1 MRSWTAAF
9 AMMAA
14 IGIFA
19 PASAENNGSRPKQ
32 GQSQQTTTTA
42 PEDKDTKEL
51 PPITLEEGIAVPY
64 RPCINARGWVN
75 GRLVCAD

>member
-1 MRSWTAAF
+1 MRLLTAAF

-19 PASAENNGSRPKQ
+19 PAAAENNGSRAKQ
-32 GQSQQTTTTA
+32 GQSGQTTAA
-42 PEDKDTKEL
+42 PTDKDTKEL